1 MARFRRKERGFG
13 ARIRHGEGL
22 DEWFHI
28 EIEHQAEPVAKDRH
42 RRLQRMANL
51 MRASGRHAESRVIL
65 EEAGAERGEKAFR
78 ALEVMVEG
86 FAPEQAK
93 AEPAGPRTFN
103 DVARLWLSNELHGL
117 YPRQIR
123 KKTASIDARYRGI
136 AAHFASGLGRKP
148 VTEITA
154 KDAEDAMGTVPA
166 GLAPGTRRHYELL
179 VRRVLALAVWPLRLL
194 DHNPIPPKFV
204 GPQGKSPA
212 FTYLYVSEERAL
224 LGARAVPLDD
234 RIFYGVLA
242 REGFRLSEALRLTYG
257 DIDFLRGTVSLD
269 KNKTNA
275 PRSWQIDPGTLAA
288 LKRYRGQ
295 AVDDDLV
302 FPMFTARD
310 AAGRFREHLRAALEE
325 AGLPLRPALFRRTA
339 ERRPIRVHDLRG
351 TFITLALAAGRTETW
366 VMDRTGHT
374 TSAMLNRYRRVAR
387 TAAETERGWLDPL
400 NQELRWG
407 LGQSV
412 GQAEVSQPKTALATS
427 TDSGSLP
434 EPGTSVEPDQAGSDR
449 SAAHGEASGPREK
462 HDQGQAGP
470 KDSPVEIALAFA
482 LEEATKAKRWD
493 VVLELSRQL
502 EARRQER
509 ATPAPGV
516 TSLDQHRAK
525 KNGEGKP

>member
-1 MARFRRKERGFG
+1 MARFRRKEHGFG

-28 EIEHQAEPVAKDRH
+28 EVEHEAELVAKDRH

-51 MRASGRHAESRVIL
+51 MRASGRHVESRVIL

-136 AAHFASGLGRKP
+136 AAHFANGLGRKP

-166 GLAPGTRRHYELL
+166 GLAPGTRRHYEFL
-179 VRRVLALAVWPLRLL
+179 VRRVMALAVWPLRLL
-194 DHNPIPPKFV
+194 EHNPIPQKFV

-212 FTYLYVSEERAL
+212 FAYLYPAEESAL
-224 LGARAVPLDD
+224 LNARAVTLDD
-234 RIFYGVLA
+234 RILYGVLA
-242 REGFRLSEALRLTYG
+242 REGFRLSEALRLAYG
-257 DIDFLRGTVSLD
+257 DIDFVRGTVALD
-269 KNKTNA
+269 RNKTNA
-275 PRSWQIDPGTLAA
+275 PRSWQLDPGTLAA

-325 AGLPLRPALFRRTA
+325 AGLPLRPALFRRTS

-387 TAAETERGWLDPL
+387 TAAETERGWLEPL
-400 NQELRWG
+400 DQALRWG

-412 GQAEVSQPKTALATS
+412 GQTAPGQPEKAPATS
-427 TDSGSLP
+427 TGSASSA
-434 EPGTSVEPDQAGSDR
+434 EPGASVEPNQAGSDR
-449 SAAHGEASGPREK
+449 ATLPYDARGPREK
-462 HDQGQAGP
+462 LDQGQAGP
-470 KDSPVEIALAFA
+470 TDSPVEQALAAA
-482 LEEATKAKRWD
+482 LQVAIGAQQWQLAQTI
-493 VVLELSRQL
+493 VQELG
-502 EARRQER
+502 ERRR
-509 ATPAPGV
+509 ASTAPAPGV
-516 TSLDQHRAK
+516 SSIADARK
-525 KNGEGKP
+525 KRDEGGK

>member
-1 MARFRRKERGFG
+1 MARFRRKAQGFG
-13 ARIRHGEGL
+13 VRIRYAEGR
-22 DEWFHI
+22 DDWFHL
-28 EIEHQAEPVAKDRH
+28 EVEHDNEALARDRH

-51 MRASGRHAESRVIL
+51 MRASGRHAEARVTL
-65 EEAGAERGEKAFR
+65 EEAAAGRNERAFR
-78 ALEVMVEG
+78 AVEVMIEG

-136 AAHFASGLGRKP
+136 AAHFANGLGRKP

-179 VRRVLALAVWPLRLL
+179 VRRVMALAVWPLRLL
-194 DHNPIPPKFV
+194 EHNPIPQKFV

-212 FTYLYVSEERAL
+212 FAYLYPAEESAL
-224 LGARAVPLDD
+224 LNARAVPLDD
-234 RIFYGVLA
+234 RILYGVLA
-242 REGFRLSEALRLTYG
+242 REGFRLSEALRLACG
-257 DIDFLRGTVSLD
+257 DIDFVRGTVALD
-269 KNKTNA
+269 RNKTNA
-275 PRSWQIDPGTLAA
+275 PRSWQLDPGVLAA

-339 ERRPIRVHDLRG
+339 ERRPIRIHDLRG

-387 TAAETERGWLDPL
+387 TAAETERGWLEPL
-400 NQELRWG
+400 DQALRWG
-407 LGQSV
+407 VGQSV
-412 GQAEVSQPKTALATS
+412 GQSAPGQPETALATS
-427 TDSGSLP
+427 TGSAYLAESGA
-434 EPGTSVEPDQAGSDR
+434 SVEPNQAGSDR
-449 SAAHGEASGPREK
+449 ATPHGEASGPREK
-462 HDQGQAGP
+462 PDQGQAGP
-470 KDSPVEIALAFA
+470 TDSPVEIALAFA

-509 ATPAPGV
+509 AAPTPGV

-525 KNGEGKP
+525 KNGEKP